1 MKYLI
6 LFIFPVFSFA
16 QCPEAK
22 KITDDMG
29 GGSFYR
35 TSVKCNP
42 ALDYADKI
50 IEFDKVDSS
59 FYMKIDRKLFGA
71 HSIVISTGQELIV
84 KLGNEEFIKLKS
96 KSNYA
101 GKIYQTTG
109 SNMTAFIAIYSIT
122 KVQLENIILHG
133 IKKIRLFTTEGFE
146 EFEIKDKYQEE
157 IKSAATCIVK

>member
-50 IEFDKVDSS
+50 
-59 FYMKIDRKLFGA
+59 
-71 HSIVISTGQELIV
+71 ISTGQELIV